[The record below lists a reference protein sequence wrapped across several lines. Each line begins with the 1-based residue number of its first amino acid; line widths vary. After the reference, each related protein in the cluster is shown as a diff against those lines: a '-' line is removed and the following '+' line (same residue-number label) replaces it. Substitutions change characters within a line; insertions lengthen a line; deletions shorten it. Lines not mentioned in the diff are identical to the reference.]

1 MLRGGSGKKQEVVQK
16 AVFPITFV
24 TDCLKKSEKF
34 QVWYFTVGPF
44 ESL

>member
-1 MLRGGSGKKQEVVQK
+1 MVESGKGDKQEILEI
-16 AVFPITFV
+16 AVFPIVFV

-34 QVWYFTVGPF
+34 QVWYFTVGHF